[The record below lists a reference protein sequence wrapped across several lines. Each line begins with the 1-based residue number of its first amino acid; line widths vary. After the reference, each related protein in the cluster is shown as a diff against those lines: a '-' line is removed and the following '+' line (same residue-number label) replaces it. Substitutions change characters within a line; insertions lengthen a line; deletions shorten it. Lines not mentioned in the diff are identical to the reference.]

1 MQILAQ
7 KQEYSYLSP
16 LEKVG
21 CTSENSKFIWFFV
34 RFALPLQQK
43 TKEEDKNMLGI
54 DTPHKPI
61 EGKFAEEIREVV
73 HRMSTGRLNEAD
85 KRRIRRSKKVLQRY
99 NAVWE

>member
-1 MQILAQ
+1 
-7 KQEYSYLSP
+7 
-16 LEKVG
+16 
-21 CTSENSKFIWFFV
+21 
-34 RFALPLQQK
+34 
-43 TKEEDKNMLGI
+43 MLGI